1 MSRPQRR
8 HPKTH
13 VRSGFNALNGALQQV
28 SEQAIWLDSM
38 GEIGKVLQ
46 TWKKNLINDLGGE
59 QNVSAMQLAVIELAA
74 KTHLLLT
81 SIDQFLL
88 EQESLVNKSRRQVY
102 PVVLQRQQVADSMS
116 RYMGQLGLRRE
127 AKHPL
132 SLEAYVAGKTRQRC
146 TE

>member
-74 KTHLLLT
+74 KN
-81 SIDQFLL
+81 SSSPYQ
-88 EQESLVNKSRRQVY
+88 Y
-102 PVVLQRQQVADSMS
+102 
-116 RYMGQLGLRRE
+116 
-127 AKHPL
+127 
-132 SLEAYVAGKTRQRC
+132 
-146 TE
+146 